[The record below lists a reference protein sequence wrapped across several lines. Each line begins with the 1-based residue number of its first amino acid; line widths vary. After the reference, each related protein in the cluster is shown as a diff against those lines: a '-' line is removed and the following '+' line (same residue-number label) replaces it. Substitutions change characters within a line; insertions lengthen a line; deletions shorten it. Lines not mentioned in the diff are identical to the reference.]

1 MIAPDEHPDPR
12 PGQGIIRASWI
23 ATAILTISDAAAALG
38 PEELL
43 VPGAIVAI
51 ALFLLGCGLFVG
63 AWVIAANRSRTE
75 TVDLYGLV
83 FVSGVGP
90 KRVQRHLVGS
100 LLVQCALVVTCATV
114 RPATAAG
121 ILAPVAGL
129 GFSALWAARHGE
141 FRRR

>member
-1 MIAPDEHPDPR
+1 MTLGAADEP

-23 ATAILTISDAAAALG
+23 ATAILTVTDGAAAFG

-43 VPGAIVAI
+43 VPGAVVAT
-51 ALFLLGCGLFVG
+51 ALFLLGCGLFIG
-63 AWVIAANRSRTE
+63 AWAIAANRSRTE
-75 TVDLYGLV
+75 AIELYGLV

-100 LLVQCALVVTCATV
+100 LLVQCAVVVTCATV

-129 GFSALWAARHGE
+129 GFGALWAARHGE